1 MKAFKKNAVIIT
13 VMLFVCVA
21 VYLNWSYDKKTAA
34 IEENTAVTQETG
46 EMLSPLAEEA
56 AETERTTQETNEAG
70 LYYTLADEKATV
82 KENTELS
89 EYFAAVRLQ
98 RSQARD
104 EAASTLEAVATSEGA
119 SQETIDT
126 ALKKMTQIADW
137 AVKESELESL
147 IASKGFTDCVV
158 YLSEDGVSVTVAA
171 EEGLSSVSVA
181 KITDIILSETD
192 FTADDLRVI
201 EIK

>member
-21 VYLNWSYDKKTAA
+21 VYLNWSYDKKTAE
-34 IEENTAVTQETG
+34 ISENVSETHETG
-46 EMLSPLAEEA
+46 EMTSPLAEAEET
-56 AETERTTQETNEAG
+56 AETVQEDTNEAG
-70 LYYTLADEKATV
+70 LYYSAHEEVTTGGADE
-82 KENTELS
+82 ELA

-98 RSQARD
+98 RTQARD
-104 EAASTLEAVATSEGA
+104 EAAATLETVASSAGA

-126 ALKKMTQIADW
+126 ALQKMTQIADW
-137 AVKESELESL
+137 AVKEAEIENL
-147 IASKGFTDCVV
+147 ITSKGFSDCVV

-171 EEGLSSVSVA
+171 EEGLSNASVA
-181 KITDIILSETD
+181 KITDIILAETD